1 MIRTGE
7 QYRDSIRDGR
17 EVYING
23 ERVRD
28 VTRHPMFKPLV
39 DIRARI
45 YDMQHDPATRDVMTS
60 RIDGEDYAVGLK
72 LPYTQQ
78 DWWEK
83 RRATDAIFH
92 DIGGVVTRVG
102 DETVGEMWSLF
113 DGQDVLNEVDPQF
126 SKNISQ
132 PHRQGDQARSLPCLG
147 QHRSQGRPLEASAG
161 PGPRHAAACREG
173 DRRGHHRAR
182 RQVRDR
188 RRLCQPGLH
197 QAHHRQLGRREAVGI
212 RGGLHLRSARRRT

>member
-45 YDMQHDPATRDVMTS
+45 YDMQHDPATRDVMTFAHRRRGLRRRPQAS
-60 RIDGEDYAVGLK
+60 LYPAGLVGEAPGHRRGLPRHRRRGDPRRRRDGGRDVVAL
-72 LPYTQQ
+72 
-78 DWWEK
+78 
-83 RRATDAIFH
+83 RRAGRAQR
-92 DIGGVVTRVG
+92 GR
-102 DETVGEMWSLF
+102 SA
-113 DGQDVLNEVDPQF
+113 VLQEHR
-126 SKNISQ
+126 Q

-147 QHRSQGRPLEASAG
+147 QHRSQGRPLEAPAG
-161 PGPRHAAACREG
+161 PGPRHAAACGEG

-197 QAHHRQLGRREAVGI
+197 QAHHRQLGRREAFGI
-212 RGGLHLRSARRRT
+212 RGGLHLRSLRRRT